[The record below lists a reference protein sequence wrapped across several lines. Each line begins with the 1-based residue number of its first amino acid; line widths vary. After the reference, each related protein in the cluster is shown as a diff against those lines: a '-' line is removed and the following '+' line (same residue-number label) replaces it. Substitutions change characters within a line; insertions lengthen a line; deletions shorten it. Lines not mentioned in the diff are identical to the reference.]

1 MILTRSILRPWLC
14 LAALFGSQIALLVVV
29 VVFWGLFP
37 GFKYWVNSPFGA
49 FFITAAGGLAAFLV
63 VVAFAHPKSLAGFL
77 KVFEFA
83 SIRKGISYYALVA
96 GVVLGL
102 AGVFLTRIGG
112 VESSERYLTKPFIY
126 QPGPEKHLLTILLLV
141 GPLFEEITMRGF
153 LYRAFRER
161 YGVSFSIFTIV
172 VVAAITHLGVTTK
185 SLSISLL
192 LTVLQ
197 VILCLFLE
205 MTRNLWNCIIC
216 HVLYNA
222 TLISAWLIGVP
233 VQIRLH

>member
-1 MILTRSILRPWLC
+1 MRLTRRTLRPWLC
-14 LAALFGSQIALLVVV
+14 LAALLGSQIALLFVLIVL
-29 VVFWGLFP
+29 WQLFP
-37 GFKYWVNSPFGA
+37 RFKYWVNNPIGTFT
-49 FFITAAGGLAAFLV
+49 ITVAAGLGAFLV
-63 VVAFAHPKSLAGFL
+63 VIAFAQPKSLRGFL
-77 KVFEFA
+77 SLFEFA
-83 SIRKGISYYALVA
+83 SIRQSISYYAFFA

-102 AGVFLTRIGG
+102 AGVFLTRIG
-112 VESSERYLTKPFIY
+112 EPAERYLTKPFIY

-141 GPLFEEITMRGF
+141 GPLFEEVTMRGF

-172 VVAAITHLGVTTK
+172 VVAAITHLDVTTK

-197 VILCLFLE
+197 VSLCLFLE

-222 TLISAWLIGVP
+222 TLIGAWLIGVP